1 MGAGDKDSVRRQLYV
16 LWSPFIAKFAIF
28 SVFINV
34 LVLTP
39 SWYMLEVY
47 DRVINS
53 KSYQTLFMISL
64 LAILLYA
71 VLEFL
76 EWVRSRI
83 IKQGAHRFDELLRE
97 RIFNAAFISRLHS
110 RQGSTGQAF
119 SDLKTIRDAADAGWV
134 GALVDT
140 PLSMLALFI
149 IYLIHPHLG
158 LLATAG
164 VLFLLIFAFLND
176 RKIQP
181 FMKQSGQNAAA
192 AQTYASSAIRNV
204 QAVES
209 MGMMHNILQ
218 RWQKFQHGFLLNQ
231 AMASD
236 AAGRSS
242 AVIKVCQIMQGSLVL
257 GLGCWLS
264 LGGELSM
271 GGALMIVSSI
281 LAARVITPMVQ
292 VVMQWRQIVTA
303 KESFLNLVELLES
316 HPELEP
322 AMPLPAPKG
331 NLLVEHLTT
340 GAPGSNA
347 TILRNVS
354 FALKAG
360 ESLAIIGPSASGK
373 TSLARLLVGIW
384 PAANGKVRLDGVDV
398 FSWNKEEL
406 GPFIGY
412 LPQGVELFEGTV
424 AENIARFGEVDLKKV
439 EAAIRLV
446 GLDDWLQTLPNGL
459 DTNIG
464 DEGVFL
470 SGGQRQRIA
479 IARAIYGQP
488 KYIVLDEPNSSLDD
502 AGDAALVELLRKLKT
517 AGSTVIVIT
526 HRKNLLATMDKVLVL
541 VDGEVKAF
549 DSSARVLEAMQKSTS
564 ARPVAN
570 NLRTAV

>member
-1 MGAGDKDSVRRQLYV
+1 MAAGNKESVRHQLFT
-16 LWSPFIAKFAIF
+16 LWSPYIAKFALF

-53 KSYQTLFMISL
+53 KNHQTLLMISL
-64 LAILLYA
+64 MAILFYA

-76 EWVRSRI
+76 EWIRARI
-83 IKQGAHRFDELLRE
+83 LKTGATRFDGLLRE
-97 RIFNAAFISRLHS
+97 RIFNAAFVSRLS
-110 RQGSTGQAF
+110 PGRGNASQAF

-140 PLSMLALFI
+140 PLSMVALFI
-149 IYLIHPHLG
+149 IYLIHPKLG

-164 VLFLLIFAFLND
+164 ILFLLVFAFFND

-181 FMKQSGQNAAA
+181 FMNESSKNAVA
-192 AQTYASSAIRNV
+192 AQTYASSAIKNA

-209 MGMMHNILQ
+209 MGMMHNILG
-218 RWQKFQHGFLLNQ
+218 RWQKYQNGFLLNQ

-242 AVIKVCQIMQGSLVL
+242 AVIKVTQVMQGSLVL
-257 GLGCWLS
+257 GLGCLLA
-264 LGGELSM
+264 LGGELAIGS
-271 GGALMIVSSI
+271 AVMIVSSI

-292 VVMQWRQIVTA
+292 VVMQWRQILTA
-303 KESFLNLVELLES
+303 RESFLNLVDLLEK
-316 HPELEP
+316 HPEPE
-322 AMPLPAPKG
+322 ATMPLPAPKG
-331 NLLVEHLTT
+331 ALLVDRVTT
-340 GAPGSNA
+340 GAPGSGA
-347 TILRNVS
+347 MILRNVS

-373 TSLARLLVGIW
+373 TSLARLLVGLW

-406 GPFIGY
+406 GPHVGY
-412 LPQGVELFEGTV
+412 LPQRIELFEGTI
-424 AENIARFGEVDLKKV
+424 AENIARFGEVDLDKV
-439 EAAIRLV
+439 EAAVRLV
-446 GLDDWLQTLPNGL
+446 GLDGWLKDLPQGL
-459 DTNIG
+459 ETNIG

-479 IARAIYGQP
+479 IARAVYGMP
-488 KYIVLDEPNSSLDD
+488 KYIVMDEPNSSLDE
-502 AGDAALVELLRKLKT
+502 AGDDAFAVLLRQLK
-517 AGSTVIVIT
+517 ASGSTVIVIT
-526 HRKNLLATMDKVLVL
+526 HRRNLLVSMDKVLVL

-549 DSSARVLEAMQKSTS
+549 DVSSKVLAAMQKSATS
-564 ARPVAN
+564 RP
-570 NLRTAV
+570 AVNQPRAAV